1 MQAEKGCFSIRKLI
15 LNNMI
20 YLLLW
25 IKYYNYTGANFDSTE
40 NESKFNLSILQV

>member
-15 LNNMI
+15 SNSMI